1 LDARSV
7 EKLFLKRSFVIRVK
21 RVQSS
26 SKFEEETT
34 AVVVVVEGVV
44 NVDAMADVRQCVSPI

>member
-1 LDARSV
+1 LTRSV
-7 EKLFLKRSFVIRVK
+7 EEPFLKRSFVIRVE

-34 AVVVVVEGVV
+34 AVVVDAVVVDVIVVDVGKAGVTFIE
-44 NVDAMADVRQCVSPI
+44 N

>member
-1 LDARSV
+1 M
-7 EKLFLKRSFVIRVK
+7 KRSFVIRVK

-34 AVVVVVEGVV
+34 AVVVVVVVVGVV
-44 NVDAMADVRQCVSPI
+44 DVDAMADVRQCVSSI